1 MGWDVSDAPGI
12 DDLPRSTGAAHG
24 GAPKGGAAEHPNGVI
39 ALDHLVIRTPD
50 LHRTIQAFESA
61 GVSLR
66 RIREIGPPERPNAQA
81 FFKLGDIVIEVVGPT
96 VDVRP
101 GPARF
106 WGLAFTVADLDATAA
121 HMGALLEPAKNA
133 VQAGRRIATL
143 DRAAASTVAMAF
155 LSKAAL
161 RR

>member
-1 MGWDVSDAPGI
+1 MSATRPALTTSPGAPALRSGI
-12 DDLPRSTGAAHG
+12 T
-24 GAPKGGAAEHPNGVI
+24 PKGGAAQHPNGVI
-39 ALDHLVIRTPD
+39 ALDHVVIRTPD
-50 LHRTIQAFESA
+50 LDRTIQAFESA

-121 HMGALLEPAKNA
+121 HMGGLLERAKEA
-133 VQAGRRIATL
+133 VQPGRRIATL
-143 DRAAASTVAMAF
+143 DRAAGSTVAMAF
-155 LSKAAL
+155 LSRAPL